1 MEELIDYT
9 NNNLHNLDKN
19 MLVDTLKHTS
29 DIMTA
34 LSSKIYI
41 MEEEIK
47 NIQEQLNIVL
57 SLSNENKLLK
67 EKSVN
72 ENFDKLYKTNQNID
86 VIYDNENDNKLNNVN
101 DNKLNNVNDNKLN
114 NVKQETKEIIKK
126 NLEVKKEEVSGNV
139 INNRKKN
146 NLFIRKI

>member
-1 MEELIDYT
+1 MEETTDYSY
-9 NNNLHNLDKN
+9 NKLHNLDKN
-19 MLVDTLKHTS
+19 IIVDTLKHTS

-101 DNKLNNVNDNKLN
+101 DNKLNNV
-114 NVKQETKEIIKK
+114 KQETKDIIK

>member
-9 NNNLHNLDKN
+9 NDNLHNLDKN
-19 MLVDTLKHTS
+19 ILVDTLKHTS

-47 NIQEQLNIVL
+47 NIQEQLNLVL

-86 VIYDNENDNKLNNVN
+86 VIYDNENDNKLNNV
-101 DNKLNNVNDNKLN
+101 
-114 NVKQETKEIIKK
+114 KQETKDIIKK

>member
-9 NNNLHNLDKN
+9 NDNLHNLDKN

-72 ENFDKLYKTNQNID
+72 ENFDKLYKTNHNID
-86 VIYDNENDNKLNNVN
+86 VIYD
-101 DNKLNNVNDNKLN
+101 NVNDNKLN

>member
-9 NNNLHNLDKN
+9 DDKLHNLDKN

-34 LSSKIYI
+34 LSSKVYI

-47 NIQEQLNIVL
+47 NIQEQLNLVL
-57 SLSNENKLLK
+57 SLSNENKLFRDK
-67 EKSVN
+67 YVN

-86 VIYDNENDNKLNNVN
+86 IIYDDES
-101 DNKLNNVNDNKLN
+101 DNKLN
-114 NVKQETKEIIKK
+114 NVKQENKDIIKK

>member
-9 NNNLHNLDKN
+9 DDKLHNLDKN

-34 LSSKIYI
+34 LSSKVYI

-47 NIQEQLNIVL
+47 NIQEQLNLVL
-57 SLSNENKLLK
+57 SLSNENKLFRDK
-67 EKSVN
+67 YVN

-86 VIYDNENDNKLNNVN
+86 IIYDDES
-101 DNKLNNVNDNKLN
+101 DNKLN
-114 NVKQETKEIIKK
+114 NVKQENKDIIKK
-126 NLEVKKEEVSGNV
+126 NLEVKKEELKKEEVSGNV